1 MLTFYVFFVFL
12 SSVKGANF
20 INRGHMKVTH
30 HTNFTCSD
38 LMNLG
43 LILKPRGSF
52 QITVKLKIELLI
64 IAKF

>member
-20 INRGHMKVTH
+20 INKGHMKVTH

-43 LILKPRGSF
+43 LILKPWGNF
-52 QITVKLKIELLI
+52 HITLKLKIKVLI
-64 IAKF
+64 TAKF